1 MGNETW
7 GKKEREK
14 KKQKK
19 KMDKI
24 EKKADKKENNNKG
37 KSLDDMLAYL
47 DENGN
52 LTSVKPDPKT
62 RRQIDVADIQISI
75 PKQEDRPEAETI
87 RTGVVKFF
95 DESKGYGFIDDAT
108 SKESVFVHVNAL
120 SETIKE
126 GDKVTFEVEHNARGL
141 AAAKV
146 KKLS

>member
-24 EKKADKKENNNKG
+24 EKKLDKKDNNNKG
-37 KSLDDMLAYL
+37 KGLDDMMAYL
-47 DENGN
+47 DDNGN
-52 LTSVKPDPKT
+52 LTSIKPDPKT
-62 RRQIDVADIQISI
+62 RRQIDIADIQISI
-75 PKQEDRPEAETI
+75 PKQEDREIQSI

-95 DESKGYGFIDDAT
+95 DESKGYGFIDDAL
-108 SKESVFVHVNAL
+108 SKESVFVHINAL

-126 GDKVTFEVEHNARGL
+126 GDKVTFETEQNARGL
-141 AAAKV
+141 AAVNV
-146 KKLS
+146 KKIV